1 MVLSPASRKPAA
13 ATGRQRRDGSFPV
26 GKRKTMNARRNATP
40 AKLTSAA
47 VPTCFAA
54 GSAPGK
60 VATPSTAYMEAR
72 LRNAS
77 PAPSPSISQ
86 PIRLPAR
93 RTISAPSV
101 A

>member
-1 MVLSPASRKPAA
+1 
-13 ATGRQRRDGSFPV
+13 
-26 GKRKTMNARRNATP
+26 MNAMRNAVP

-47 VPTCFAA
+47 VPACLGA

-60 VATPSTAYMEAR
+60 VATPSTAYMDAA

-93 RTISAPSV
+93 RTMSAPSV